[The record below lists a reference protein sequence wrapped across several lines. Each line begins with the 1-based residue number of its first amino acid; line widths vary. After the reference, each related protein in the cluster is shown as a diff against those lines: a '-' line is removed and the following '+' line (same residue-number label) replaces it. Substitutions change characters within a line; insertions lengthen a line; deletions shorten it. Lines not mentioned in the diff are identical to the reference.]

1 MGRRFRFSA
10 PVPDPCC
17 PTSASVPNLWRAVW
31 PCSGGRFDIPG
42 KLAVRNQLD
51 AKQSEPGFWEN
62 QTEAQKVIQQIRGLN
77 VLVKPY
83 EELTKAGE
91 ELTAMAELA
100 AEDEAFEA
108 EMEDVLGK
116 AETQLDEFEL
126 KAMMSGKQDNCSAI
140 VSIKPGAGGTEACD
154 WASML
159 YRMYTRWAQRH
170 GFTVEEQDLEPNL
183 EAGIQSVTF
192 RVGGEYAYGY
202 LQSEIGV
209 HRLVRIS
216 PFGSTDT
223 RQTSF
228 AAVDVVPELDDDIQ
242 IEVNENE
249 LEMQTFCS
257 GGPGGQHQNK
267 TQSGVRLIHKSGVR
281 GESRTERSQPKN
293 YANALALL
301 KARLYQIEEQ
311 KRLGDIEKRYDA
323 KGEIAFGSQIR
334 SYVMQP
340 YTLVRDE
347 REGVDMKSPAFMDV
361 LNGNLDGFMQA
372 YLRYKVAKANKQK

>member
-1 MGRRFRFSA
+1 MKSR
-10 PVPDPCC
+10 D
-17 PTSASVPNLWRAVW
+17 AVE
-31 PCSGGRFDIPG
+31 
-42 KLAVRNQLD
+42 
-51 AKQSEPGFWEN
+51 AKQSEPGFWDN
-62 QTEAQKVIQQIRGLN
+62 QTNAQKTIQQIRVLN
-77 VLVKPY
+77 AIVKPY
-83 EELTKAGE
+83 EELAKAVE

-100 AEDEAFEA
+100 GEDPSFEA
-108 EMEDVLGK
+108 EMETLLNQ
-116 AETQLDEFEL
+116 AEKQLDAFEL
-126 KAMMSGKQDNCSAI
+126 RAMMSGKQDSAAAI
-140 VSIKPGAGGTEACD
+140 VSIKPGAGGTDACD
-154 WASML
+154 WAEIL
-159 YRMYTRWAQRH
+159 YRMYTRWAQAK

-183 EAGIQSVTF
+183 AAGIQSVTF
-192 RVGGEYAYGY
+192 RIGGEYAYGY
-202 LQSEIGV
+202 MQSEIGV
-209 HRLVRIS
+209 HRLVRMS
-216 PFGSTDT
+216 PFGSSDT

-242 IEVNENE
+242 IEVNEKE

-311 KRLGDIEKRYDA
+311 KRLGDIAQRYDA

-347 REGVDMKSPAFMDV
+347 REGIDMKSPAINDV
-361 LNGNLDGFMQA
+361 LDGNLDEFMQA
-372 YLRYKVAKANKQK
+372 YLRHKTAKANKQAAK